1 MAALARFKTDL
12 QATLV
17 STVPRTQTHTLLA
30 RPPADSS
37 HTTTTCSSFA
47 AAAASHSSRAR
58 TPTLFLRSSTRS
70 FSSEGAIQ
78 KMSRAV
84 ALRVPYLLI
93 QMLENAVQY
102 EYERMS
108 RMTRKHSQT
117 FKWERHREST
127 VVFRPA

>member
-37 HTTTTCSSFA
+37 HTTTTCFSFA

-78 KMSRAV
+78 NV
-84 ALRVPYLLI
+84 ASGGVARSVLI